1 MKKIIEILKSKKST
15 RSYEFFPPKDEEGFK
30 KLMRSAA
37 ELVKYKPDFFSVTY
51 GAGGS
56 TRGSTLRIA
65 EELQKMFD
73 VPVMHHLTI
82 IGHKRDELIDILD
95 EMKSKNIRNVLA
107 LRGDPPKDKK
117 SYNDVFYE
125 MNHTYELIA
134 LIRKR
139 YKDYFSI
146 GVAGFCESFDVCP
159 DKDNCDRFL
168 KMKVESGA
176 DFVITQLFYEKEA
189 YFNYINKLKTLG
201 IQIPVI
207 AGILPISDHEKI
219 FNFAKS
225 CGAKIPQE
233 LKNIFTADLE
243 DKVKYE
249 KANRF
254 MAKMVSDLI
263 REGAAGIHFYT
274 LNRSLQTANI
284 LKEIMK
290 DFSEVNAA

>member
-1 MKKIIEILKSKKST
+1 
-15 RSYEFFPPKDEEGFK
+15 
-30 KLMRSAA
+30 
-37 ELVKYKPDFFSVTY
+37 
-51 GAGGS
+51 
-56 TRGSTLRIA
+56 
-65 EELQKMFD
+65 
-73 VPVMHHLTI
+73 
-82 IGHKRDELIDILD
+82 
-95 EMKSKNIRNVLA
+95 
-107 LRGDPPKDKK
+107 
-117 SYNDVFYE
+117 
-125 MNHTYELIA
+125 
-134 LIRKR
+134 
-139 YKDYFSI
+139 
-146 GVAGFCESFDVCP
+146 
-159 DKDNCDRFL
+159 
-168 KMKVESGA
+168 
-176 DFVITQLFYEKEA
+176 VITQLFYEKEA
-189 YFNYINKLKTLG
+189 YFHYINKLKTLG